1 VGTGARF
8 HVEVDG
14 RDVTGA
20 MAVPDTSGWQA
31 WRTMSK
37 TGIPLSAGTRVV
49 RLVLDAGTSQNAG
62 VGNYNWLAW
71 R

>member
-1 VGTGARF
+1 
-8 HVEVDG
+8 
-14 RDVTGA
+14 
-20 MAVPDTSGWQA
+20 
-31 WRTMSK
+31 MSK